1 MPTKLTEIQFDRV
14 DLVDVGAN
22 LDRATGDG
30 AHVMLW
36 KRGENDDMSES
47 KKVDDTKT
55 DAQLFDEALDDMA
68 AVLSDV
74 PAETVA
80 KKGRK
85 MSAERAS
92 KLKAIADQAQ
102 ALLAEVEP
110 APVEKRDTKM
120 PELDEIMKSNPAL
133 SKMFE
138 DLKKRADDNEAAAA
152 AAKADAEKAQAI
164 AKAEQDKRIEAGFV
178 EVAKSYKHL
187 GIKHDEFGPVLKRAC
202 EALSADDYKVL
213 ETVLK
218 AADEAAKPAFSAMGQ
233 SGQVVKGDFQRSTS
247 SYEET
252 NAFMDYVDSMVKKS
266 DGKLSETDA
275 LVKAATEK
283 PDLYAAHVQR
293 LRQAR

>member
-36 KRGENDDMSES
+36 KRGENDDMSDP
-47 KKVDDTKT
+47 KKTDDTKT

-68 AVLSDV
+68 AVLADA
-74 PAETVA
+74 PAEPVA

-92 KLKAIADQAQ
+92 KLKAIAEQAQ

-133 SKMFE
+133 AQMFE
-138 DLKKRADDNEAAAA
+138 DLKKRADENEAAAT
-152 AAKADAEKAQAI
+152 AAKAEAEKAQAI
-164 AKAEQDKRIEAGFV
+164 AKAEQDKRIEAGFI
-178 EVAKSYKHL
+178 EVAKGYKHL
-187 GIKHDEFGPVLKRAC
+187 SMDPVAFGPVLKRAC
-202 EALSADDYKVL
+202 EALSADDYKAL

-218 AADEAAKPAFSAMGQ
+218 AADESAKPGFSAIGQ
-233 SGQVVKGDFQRSTS
+233 SGQVVKGDFARSTS

-252 NAFMDYVDSMVKKS
+252 NAFLDYVGSLVQKS